1 MPTLGASFGDEL
13 IAAGL
18 GGLPLSWMMGA
29 DSATIDGRA
38 NLTPAQNTTLD
49 AVIAVHNPATLP
61 ARTVR
66 EKTFVADTDRAALID
81 KLKNANLAAI
91 ESYVRGVIN
100 ADGAVDL
107 ASSRAC
113 LKRIESAF
121 VVLAKAVALSI
132 VK

>member
-18 GGLPLSWMMGA
+18 GGLPLSWMTGA
-29 DSATIDGRA
+29 DSATIENRA
-38 NLTPAQNTTLD
+38 NLTPAQNATLD
-49 AVIAVHNPATLP
+49 AVIAAHNPATLP
-61 ARTVR
+61 TRVVR
-66 EKTFVADTDRAALID
+66 ENTFVADPDRAALID
-81 KLKNANLAAI
+81 KLKNANLAGI

-107 ASSRAC
+107 ATSRAC
-113 LKRIESAF
+113 LKRLESAL
-121 VVLAKAVALSI
+121 VVIAKAMALSI